1 MTGDVEIVRELPTS
15 LAVLL
20 LAAVPG
26 PAVAVLVRR
35 SRPRLRGATPLVL
48 GLESGL
54 YVWIV
59 AAGAGLAALVATSH
73 VAYDV
78 LRVVGAT
85 VLLALGLQAWRAAV
99 RRRRDGRAEE
109 IDLAELPAARLRLTG
124 RRGTYA
130 LGLITN
136 LANPKAAV
144 FVFAFYPQFLPK
156 GYPLLPT
163 AAGLGLLQVTVE
175 TAFYLGVAVL
185 VSRAGTWFARSRV
198 RRGLDMVS
206 GTVLVGLGLRVATEA
221 R

>member
-1 MTGDVEIVRELPTS
+1 VEIVRELPAFV

-35 SRPRLRGATPLVL
+35 SALDGLRGATPLVL

-54 YVWIV
+54 YFWIV

-73 VAYDV
+73 LAYDV
-78 LRVVGAT
+78 LRIVGAT
-85 VLLALGLQAWRAAV
+85 VLLLLGLQAWRAAV
-99 RRRRDGRAEE
+99 RHRAEG
-109 IDLAELPAARLRLTG
+109 AEVEVDVSALPAARLRLSG

-130 LGLITN
+130 LGLVTN

-144 FVFAFYPQFLPK
+144 FVFAFYPAFLPD
-156 GYPLLPT
+156 GYPKLST
-163 AAGLGLLQVTVE
+163 AAGLGLLQISVE
-175 TAFYLGVAVL
+175 TAFYLVVAGL
-185 VSRAGTWFARSRV
+185 VARTSTWFASSRV
-198 RRGLDMVS
+198 RAALDAVC

>member
-1 MTGDVEIVRELPTS
+1 MEIVRELPMFVV
-15 LAVLL
+15 AVLL

-35 SRPRLRGATPLVL
+35 SATDGLPGATPLVL

-54 YVWIV
+54 YLWIV

-73 VAYDV
+73 IAYDV
-78 LRVVGAT
+78 LRIGGAT
-85 VLLALGLQAWRAAV
+85 VLLALGLQAWRAAL
-99 RRRRDGRAEE
+99 RRRRDGRTDE
-109 IDLAELPAARLRLTG
+109 IDIAELPAARLRLTG
-124 RRGTYA
+124 RRGSYA
-130 LGLITN
+130 LGLVTN

-144 FVFAFYPQFLPK
+144 FVFAFYPQFLPD

-185 VSRAGTWFARSRV
+185 VSRAGAWFARSNV
-198 RRGLDMVS
+198 RRGLDVVS

-221 R
+221 Q